1 MRYAGIGVTF
11 MVEAAIV
18 GGLGWWADDAF
29 GTGPWLLLVG
39 VLLGVTLAIMS
50 LVKNIS
56 AMERGARRD
65 K

>member
-1 MRYAGIGVTF
+1 
-11 MVEAAIV
+11 MVKAAVV
-18 GGLGWWADDAF
+18 GGMGWWADVAF
-29 GTGPWLLLVG
+29 GTATWLLLVG